1 MFSQRFQ
8 HLWVRISV
16 LAVAMQAVCLSASAQ
31 VEELVGKT
39 VTKVNATPTASF
51 KAGQWYLMMNR

>member
-51 KAGQWYLMMNR
+51 KAGQ